1 MRPIMT
7 QEDKDKELLFKD
19 LCARLPYGVKIEV
32 VEDDYF
38 SSVEDLDCYYLDRV
52 NNKFYKIK
60 PYLFPLSSMTERQKK
75 EYYLICSA
83 LKLDIAENES
93 AASLVDWYHKNHFD
107 WRGLI
112 PKDLAIDATGL
123 NIY

>member
-1 MRPIMT
+1 MER
-7 QEDKDKELLFKD
+7 EELLLKD
-19 LCARLPYGVKIEV
+19 LSARLPYKTLISINGEKYRMEEIRNALIGIDTYKITIDGCDIECT
-32 VEDDYF
+32 D
-38 SSVEDLDCYYLDRV
+38 
-52 NNKFYKIK
+52 IK

-83 LKLDIAENES
+83 LKLDIAENEA